1 MPLACSIQKQSYYL
15 LTLKSEAAL
24 DTYSDKA
31 HSSAWN
37 RLDVSILHRLIME
50 NLFKIKNNSE
60 GKIVYE
66 QDDNIAAK
74 KGVKRR
80 I

>member
-1 MPLACSIQKQSYYL
+1 MLYPKNRSYYL

-50 NLFKIKNNSE
+50 NLFKIKTT
-60 GKIVYE
+60 
-66 QDDNIAAK
+66 AK
-74 KGVKRR
+74 ER
-80 I
+80 